1 MLFYNRMKKKIVI
14 ICPIF
19 NEEKNI
25 NDFYNAFCKIF
36 EKLPIFDF
44 AIIFSDNKST
54 DDSLKLIEEI
64 CEKDKRVSS
73 LSYSKNFGVMKSIY
87 TAISFVEADACG
99 IFDCDMQ
106 DPPELLLEFIDK
118 WMLGNKIVY
127 GKRKLRTESKI
138 LDILRKMQK
147 KIEKFI
153 KGYETNIE
161 SGAWFL
167 DKVVINEIKKFPYDS
182 FLPGLISRLGFK
194 SDYVEYIRNIRKK
207 GLTKF
212 NYKLYFLY
220 GIDGL
225 ISGTITPLRI
235 SIIFSIF
242 FAILCFISSIYF
254 VLAKFFF
261 KIIFQE
267 GIAAVL
273 IINLLSF
280 SIIFFILGIFG
291 EYLGRIYIRNE
302 DQKLAIIEK
311 KINL

>member
-1 MLFYNRMKKKIVI
+1 MKKKITI
-14 ICPIF
+14 ICPVF

-25 NDFYNAFCKIF
+25 NDFYDAFYIIF
-36 EKLPIFDF
+36 EKIDIYDF
-44 AIIFSDNKST
+44 KIIFADNKST
-54 DDSLKLIEEI
+54 DNSLKLIEQI
-64 CEKDKRVSS
+64 SQKDKRVS
-73 LSYSKNFGVMKSIY
+73 LLGYSKNFGVMKSIY
-87 TAISFVEADACG
+87 TAISFVEEDACA

-106 DPPELLLEFIDK
+106 DPPELVLEFIDK
-118 WMLGNKIVY
+118 WVSGNKIVY
-127 GKRKLRTESKI
+127 GKRQLRIESKI
-138 LDILRKMQK
+138 LYFLRKMQK
-147 KIEKFI
+147 KLERFI

-167 DKVVINEIKKFPYDS
+167 DKVVIEEIKKYPYDS

-194 SDYVEYIRNIRKK
+194 SDYVEYVRNIRKK
-207 GLTKF
+207 GFTKF

-235 SIIFSIF
+235 SIIFSVI

-254 VLAKFFF
+254 LLAKFFLE
-261 KIIFQE
+261 IVFQE
-267 GIAAVL
+267 GIAAIL

-311 KINL
+311 KINF

>member
-1 MLFYNRMKKKIVI
+1 M
-14 ICPIF
+14 
-19 NEEKNI
+19 E
-25 NDFYNAFCKIF
+25 
-36 EKLPIFDF
+36 
-44 AIIFSDNKST
+44 
-54 DDSLKLIEEI
+54 
-64 CEKDKRVSS
+64 
-73 LSYSKNFGVMKSIY
+73 
-87 TAISFVEADACG
+87 
-99 IFDCDMQ
+99 
-106 DPPELLLEFIDK
+106 
-118 WMLGNKIVY
+118 
-127 GKRKLRTESKI
+127 KRKLRTESKT
-138 LDILRKMQK
+138 LHFLRKIQK
-147 KIEKFI
+147 KLEKLI

-167 DKVVINEIKKFPYDS
+167 DKIVVDEIKKYPYDS

-194 SDYVEYIRNIRKK
+194 SDYVEYLRNVRKK
-207 GLTKF
+207 GTTKF

-235 SIIFSIF
+235 SIFFSIF
-242 FAILCFISSIYF
+242 FAILCLASSIYF
-254 VLAKFFF
+254 FLAKFVF

-302 DQKLAIIEK
+302 DQRLAIIEK

>member
-1 MLFYNRMKKKIVI
+1 MKRKIEI
-14 ICPIF
+14 ICPVF
-19 NEEKNI
+19 NEENNI
-25 NDFYNAFCKIF
+25 KDFYHAFCNIF
-36 EKLPIFDF
+36 KKLPDYDF
-44 AIIFSDNKST
+44 VIIFADNKST
-54 DDSLKLIEEI
+54 DSSLIILEEL
-64 CEKDKRVSS
+64 CKVDKRVS
-73 LSYSKNFGVMKSIY
+73 LIAYSKNFGVMKSIY
-87 TAISFVEADACG
+87 TAISLTQADACA

-106 DPPELLLEFIDK
+106 DPPELILELISK
-118 WMLGNKIVY
+118 WESGNKIVY
-127 GKRKLRTESKI
+127 GKRKLRTENKT
-138 LDILRKMQK
+138 LHFLRKIQK
-147 KIEKFI
+147 KLEKLI

-167 DKVVINEIKKFPYDS
+167 DKIVVDEIKKYPYDS

-194 SDYVEYIRNIRKK
+194 SDYVEYLRNVRKK
-207 GLTKF
+207 GITKF

-235 SIIFSIF
+235 SIFFSIF
-242 FAILCFISSIYF
+242 FAILCLASSIYF
-254 VLAKFFF
+254 FLAKFVF

-280 SIIFFILGIFG
+280 SLIFFILGIFG

-302 DQKLAIIEK
+302 DQRLAIIEK

>member
-1 MLFYNRMKKKIVI
+1 MKKKITI
-14 ICPIF
+14 ICPVF

-25 NDFYNAFCKIF
+25 NDFYDAFY
-36 EKLPIFDF
+36 
-44 AIIFSDNKST
+44 IIFKKLDIYDFKIIFADNKST
-54 DDSLKLIEEI
+54 DNSLKLIEQI
-64 CEKDKRVSS
+64 SQKDKRVS
-73 LSYSKNFGVMKSIY
+73 LLGYSKNFGVMKSIY
-87 TAISFVEADACG
+87 TAISFVEEDACA

-106 DPPELLLEFIDK
+106 DPPELVLEFIDK
-118 WMLGNKIVY
+118 WVSGNKIVY
-127 GKRKLRTESKI
+127 GKRQLRTESKI
-138 LDILRKMQK
+138 LYFLRKTQK
-147 KIEKFI
+147 KLERFI

-167 DKVVINEIKKFPYDS
+167 DKVVIEEIKKYPYDS

-207 GLTKF
+207 GFTKF

-235 SIIFSIF
+235 SIIFSVI

-254 VLAKFFF
+254 LLAKFFLE
-261 KIIFQE
+261 IVFQE
-267 GIAAVL
+267 GIAAIL

-302 DQKLAIIEK
+302 DQKLAIVEK
-311 KINL
+311 KINF

>member
-1 MLFYNRMKKKIVI
+1 MKKKITI
-14 ICPIF
+14 ICPVF

-25 NDFYNAFCKIF
+25 NDFYDAFYIIF
-36 EKLPIFDF
+36 EKIDIYDF
-44 AIIFSDNKST
+44 KIIFADNKST
-54 DDSLKLIEEI
+54 DNSLKLIEQI
-64 CEKDKRVSS
+64 SEKDKRVS
-73 LSYSKNFGVMKSIY
+73 LLGYSKNFGVMKSIY
-87 TAISFVEADACG
+87 TAISFVEEDACA

-106 DPPELLLEFIDK
+106 DPPELILEFINK
-118 WMLGNKIVY
+118 WVSGNKIVY

-138 LDILRKMQK
+138 LYFLRKCQK
-147 KIEKFI
+147 KLERFI

-167 DKVVINEIKKFPYDS
+167 DRAVIDEIKKYPYDS

-207 GLTKF
+207 GYTKF
-212 NYKLYFLY
+212 NHKLYFLY

-235 SIIFSIF
+235 SIIFSII
-242 FAILCFISSIYF
+242 FATLCFISSVYF
-254 VLAKFFF
+254 VLAKFFL
-261 KIIFQE
+261 KIVFQE
-267 GIAAVL
+267 GIAAIL

-302 DQKLAIIEK
+302 DQRLAIVEK
-311 KINL
+311 KINI

>member
-1 MLFYNRMKKKIVI
+1 MVKKKITI
-14 ICPIF
+14 ICPIL
-19 NEEKNI
+19 NEENNI
-25 NDFYNAFCKIF
+25 IDFYNLFTKIF
-36 EKLPIFDF
+36 DKLSIYNFS
-44 AIIFSDNKST
+44 IIFADNKSS
-54 DDSLKLIEEI
+54 DKSLKLIEEL
-64 CEKDKRVSS
+64 CEKDKRIS
-73 LSYSKNFGVMKSIY
+73 LLAYSKNFGVMKSIY
-87 TAISFVEADACG
+87 TAISFVETDACA

-106 DPPELLLEFIDK
+106 DPPELILEFINK
-118 WMLGNKIVY
+118 WAEGNKIVY
-127 GKRKLRTESKI
+127 GKRKFRIESKI
-138 LDILRKMQK
+138 LYFFRKIQK
-147 KIEKFI
+147 KLEKFI

-167 DKVVINEIKKFPYDS
+167 DKNVIDEIKKYPYDS

-194 SDYVEYIRNIRKK
+194 SDYVEYIRGERKK

-212 NYKLYFLY
+212 NYKLYILY

-235 SIIFSIF
+235 SIFFSII

-254 VLAKFFF
+254 VLAKYYL

-267 GIAAVL
+267 GIAAIL

-291 EYLGRIYIRNE
+291 EYLGRIYIQKE
-302 DQKLAIIEK
+302 DQRLAIVEK

>member
-1 MLFYNRMKKKIVI
+1 MKKKITI
-14 ICPIF
+14 ICPVF

-25 NDFYNAFCKIF
+25 NDFYDAFYIIF
-36 EKLPIFDF
+36 EKIDIYDF
-44 AIIFSDNKST
+44 KIIFADNKST
-54 DDSLKLIEEI
+54 DNSLKLIEQI
-64 CEKDKRVSS
+64 SQKDKRVS
-73 LSYSKNFGVMKSIY
+73 LLGYSKNFGVMKSIY
-87 TAISFVEADACG
+87 TAISFVEEDACA

-106 DPPELLLEFIDK
+106 DPPELILEFIDK
-118 WMLGNKIVY
+118 WVSGNKIVY
-127 GKRKLRTESKI
+127 GKRQLRIESKI
-138 LDILRKMQK
+138 LYFLRKMQK
-147 KIEKFI
+147 KLERFI

-167 DKVVINEIKKFPYDS
+167 DKVVIEEIKKYPYDS

-194 SDYVEYIRNIRKK
+194 SDYVEYVRNIRKK
-207 GLTKF
+207 GFTKF

-235 SIIFSIF
+235 SIIFSVI

-254 VLAKFFF
+254 LLAKFFLE
-261 KIIFQE
+261 IVFQE
-267 GIAAVL
+267 GIAAIL

-311 KINL
+311 KINF

>member
-1 MLFYNRMKKKIVI
+1 MKKKITI
-14 ICPIF
+14 ICPVF

-25 NDFYNAFCKIF
+25 NDFYDTFCKIF
-36 EKLPIFDF
+36 EKLSNYDF
-44 AIIFSDNKST
+44 RIMFADNKST
-54 DDSLKLIEEI
+54 DNSLKLIEEI
-64 CEKDKRVSS
+64 SVKDKKVS
-73 LSYSKNFGVMKSIY
+73 LLGYSKNFGVMKSIY
-87 TAISFVEADACG
+87 TAISFVEADACA

-106 DPPELLLEFIDK
+106 DPPELILELINK
-118 WMLGNKIVY
+118 WEVGNKIVY
-127 GKRKLRTESKI
+127 GKRKSRTETKT
-138 LDILRKMQK
+138 LHFLRKIQK
-147 KIEKFI
+147 KIEKFV
-153 KGYETNIE
+153 KGYDTNIE

-167 DKVVINEIKKFPYDS
+167 DKVVVEEIKKYPYDS

-194 SDYVEYIRNIRKK
+194 SDYVEYVRNIRKK

-235 SIIFSIF
+235 SIVFSIF
-242 FAILCFISSIYF
+242 FAILCLISSVYF
-254 VLAKFFF
+254 FLAKFIF

-302 DQKLAIIEK
+302 DQRLAIIEK

>member
-1 MLFYNRMKKKIVI
+1 MKKKITI
-14 ICPIF
+14 ICPVF

-25 NDFYNAFCKIF
+25 NDFYESFCKIF
-36 EKLPIFDF
+36 QRLSIYDF
-44 AIIFSDNKST
+44 TIIFCDNKST
-54 DDSLKLIEEI
+54 DSSFKLIEEI
-64 CEKDKRVSS
+64 CKKDIRVS
-73 LSYSKNFGVMKSIY
+73 LLGYSKNFGVMKSIY

-106 DPPELLLEFIDK
+106 DPPELVLEFIDK
-118 WMLGNKIVY
+118 WLEGNKIVY

-138 LDILRKMQK
+138 LHFLRKIQK
-147 KIEKFI
+147 KLERFI

-167 DKVVINEIKKFPYDS
+167 DKVVIEEMKKYPYDS

-194 SDYVEYIRNIRKK
+194 SDHVEYVRNIRKN

-235 SIIFSIF
+235 SIIFSII
-242 FAILCFISSIYF
+242 FAILCFISSVYF
-254 VLAKFFF
+254 VLAKFFL
-261 KIIFQE
+261 KIVFQE
-267 GIAAVL
+267 GIVAILV
-273 IINLLSF
+273 INLLSF

-302 DQKLAIIEK
+302 DQKLAIVEK
-311 KINL
+311 KINF

>member
-1 MLFYNRMKKKIVI
+1 MKKKITI

-25 NDFYNAFCKIF
+25 NDFYDAFN
-36 EKLPIFDF
+36 
-44 AIIFSDNKST
+44 IIFRKLAIYDFRIIFADNKST
-54 DDSLKLIEEI
+54 DNSLKLIEQISER
-64 CEKDKRVSS
+64 DKRVS
-73 LSYSKNFGVMKSIY
+73 LLGYSKNFGVMKSIY
-87 TAISFVEADACG
+87 TAISFVEEDACA

-106 DPPELLLEFIDK
+106 DPPELVLEFIDK
-118 WMLGNKIVY
+118 WVSGNKIVY
-127 GKRKLRTESKI
+127 GKRKSRTESKI
-138 LDILRKMQK
+138 LYFLRKVQK
-147 KIEKFI
+147 KLERFI

-167 DKVVINEIKKFPYDS
+167 DRAVIDEIKKYPYDS

-194 SDYVEYIRNIRKK
+194 SDYVEYTRNIRKK
-207 GLTKF
+207 GFTKF

-225 ISGTITPLRI
+225 ISGTITPLRV
-235 SIIFSIF
+235 SIIFSII
-242 FAILCFISSIYF
+242 FAILCFISSVYF
-254 VLAKFFF
+254 VLAKFFL
-261 KIIFQE
+261 KIVFQE
-267 GIAAVL
+267 GIAAIL

-302 DQKLAIIEK
+302 DQKLAIVEK
-311 KINL
+311 KINI